1 MSRCAIHRA
10 NFSACRLT
18 SNKFKICRI
27 RGDAVMV
34 RLGDITTYVN
44 GFAFNPSDLTMDS
57 MLSFLPSV
65 MATLSVSQFVA
76 M

>member
-1 MSRCAIHRA
+1 
-10 NFSACRLT
+10 
-18 SNKFKICRI
+18 
-27 RGDAVMV
+27 MV

-44 GFAFNPSDLTMDS
+44 GFTFNPSDLTMDS

-65 MATLSVSQFVA
+65 MATLSVLQFVA